1 MSDYTPSVKVS
12 SEERERLLAIQSK
25 GFFGKLG
32 SYAQLT
38 GPGWLQAAVTLGG
51 GSLASA
57 LYLGVISGYS
67 LMWLQP
73 LAMLCGIIMLM
84 ALAHVTLG
92 NKKYPFTAVKKT
104 ISPVLA
110 WSWLGATVVADV
122 VFCAAQASL
131 GVAAV
136 QQNLGVNINA
146 YVITITLSA
155 IGLGSAAL
163 YALGSKA
170 VKQLELI
177 LKILVGIVIICFA
190 VAAISL
196 LFSGKV
202 DIGAIFAG
210 LIPNPMALFRPA
222 ASLDTMIAATGS
234 SADYWSNYVTDL
246 QRSRIIAAFGT
257 AVGINMTFLLP
268 YTLVKR
274 GWGKVHRELSRFDL
288 VIALFFPFSLATGL
302 LVICAA
308 SSFHA
313 NTTDVLDAD
322 GLPVPS
328 LEAGYYKILNER
340 LASEGSLPEDSVA
353 ARNMANSLPLAE
365 RQLAAALTNRD
376 AKQLS
381 NTLAPIMG
389 KGMADLVFGIGIL
402 AMALSTMMVHMLM
415 NGFAVSQGV
424 GKPGALKPF
433 VIGAAMPALLAIFAP
448 LVWSGDAKAALQ
460 IPAAVIATT
469 LLPIAYLA
477 ILLLMNSRKS
487 LEPGERASPV
497 VNILMVIAA
506 GVATFA
512 SFWLLSHKGLAGMIG
527 IGGLILLAVTGV
539 IGFWR
544 NARTS

>member
-1 MSDYTPSVKVS
+1 MSDYTPSVDVS
-12 SEERERLLAIQSK
+12 PKESEKLQQIHSK
-25 GFFGKLG
+25 GFVGKLS
-32 SYAQLT
+32 SYARLT

-73 LAMLCGIIMLM
+73 LAMLCGVIMLM

-92 NKKYPFTAVKKT
+92 NKKYPFTSVKET

-136 QQNLGVNINA
+136 QQNLGININA
-146 YVITITLSA
+146 YIITIILSA
-155 IGLGSAAL
+155 IGLASAAL
-163 YALGSKA
+163 YALGSNA
-170 VKQLELI
+170 VKQLEFI
-177 LKILVGIVIICFA
+177 LKILVGIVIVCFA
-190 VAAISL
+190 AAAVTL

-202 DIGAIFAG
+202 NLGAIFAG
-210 LIPNPMALFRPA
+210 LIPNPMALFKPA
-222 ASLDTMIAATGS
+222 TSLDAMIAATGP
-234 SADYWSNYVTDL
+234 SADYWNNYVTDL

-288 VIALFFPFSLATGL
+288 VIALFLPFSLATGL

-308 SSFHA
+308 SSFHGQ
-313 NTTDVLDAD
+313 TTDVLDSN
-322 GLPVPS
+322 GRPVPS
-328 LEAGYYKILNER
+328 LEAGYYKILNQR
-340 LASEGSLPEDSVA
+340 LVAEGDLPVDPA
-353 ARNMANSLPLAE
+353 ATREMANQLPLAE
-365 RQLAAALTNRD
+365 RELAAALTNRD

-389 KGMADLVFGIGIL
+389 QGMADLVFGVGIL

-415 NGFAVSQGV
+415 NGFAISQSV
-424 GKPGALKPF
+424 GKPGKFKPF
-433 VIGAAMPALLAIFAP
+433 VIGASMPALLAIFAP
-448 LVWSGDAKAALQ
+448 FVWSGDAKAALQ

-477 ILLLMNSRKS
+477 ILLLMNSRKT
-487 LEPGERASPV
+487 LQDGERASPI
-497 VNILMVIAA
+497 VNILMVISA
-506 GVATFA
+506 GIATFA
-512 SFWLLSHKGLAGMIG
+512 SFWLLSHKGTAGMIG
-527 IGGLILLAVTGV
+527 IAGLILLALTGV
-539 IGFWR
+539 FGFWR
-544 NARTS
+544 HKRKA